1 MMKKLLQ
8 FAVAA
13 MAFVP
18 MLSVAHG
25 PTRQSVEETVV
36 INAPVEQVWEMVK
49 DFGGM
54 DKWHPA
60 VEKVEMQGDKMRV
73 LTLNTEG
80 NPTITE
86 ELDEI
91 DDEKRTL
98 VYKIEEMSVVNT
110 IEFNSQEVPY
120 YTLPVSNYKSWI
132 SVSETDAGTEV
143 EWRGKF
149 YRSFMNNP
157 PVPEGQ
163 SDDEAVAAITGVYT
177 AGLENLKNIMEK

>member
-1 MMKKLLQ
+1 MKKLLQ
-8 FAVAA
+8 FAAVA

-18 MLSVAHG
+18 MLSAAHG
-25 PTRQSVEETVV
+25 PTRQSVEESVV
-36 INAPVEQVWEMVK
+36 INAPADKVWNMVK

-60 VEKVEMQGDKMRV
+60 VKDVEMQGDNMRV
-73 LTLNTEG
+73 LTLNAEG

-91 DDEKRTL
+91 KEERRTL
-98 VYKIEEMSVVNT
+98 VYKIEEMSVVKT

-120 YTLPVSNYKSWI
+120 YTLPVTNYKSWI
-132 SVSETDAGTEV
+132 SVSETDAGTKV
-143 EWRGKF
+143 KWRGKF

-163 SDDEAVAAITGVYT
+163 SDDDAVAAITGVYT
-177 AGLENLKNIMEK
+177 AGLNNLKNIMEK